1 MSKSRPN
8 GQSGKSG
15 KKTTARQIPQ
25 TPQKTPAE
33 KRRDRF
39 VFACVALILYVMP
52 AVTCL
57 GMVYATGGS
66 VQHMAIGMVVSVL
79 AVPLGLLGMA
89 LYKKQKGRLLMA
101 AACLL
106 LSAGHILSAVLLG
119 GWYMV
124 MVPHF
129 VLILVCISGL
139 KCIEN

>member
-8 GQSGKSG
+8 GQSKRN
-15 KKTTARQIPQ
+15 TAPQ
-25 TPQKTPAE
+25 KPAAPAKTPAE

-57 GMVYATGGS
+57 GMVYATGGG
-66 VQHMAIGMVVSVL
+66 VQAMAVGMVVSVL

-89 LYKKQKGRLLMA
+89 LYKKQKGRILMA
-101 AACLL
+101 AACMLL
-106 LSAGHILSAVLLG
+106 AAGHILSAVLLA
-119 GWYMV
+119 GWYLV

-129 VLILVCISGL
+129 ILILVCISGL

>member
-8 GQSGKSG
+8 GQPNKPAS
-15 KKTTARQIPQ
+15 RQ
-25 TPQKTPAE
+25 TPAAPAKTPAE

-52 AVTCL
+52 AVSCL

-66 VQHMAIGMVVSVL
+66 VQNMAVGMIVSVL

-89 LYKKQKGRLLMA
+89 LYKKQKGRVLMG
-101 AACLL
+101 AACVLL
-106 LSAGHILSAVLLG
+106 AAGHIVSAVLLG
-119 GWYMV
+119 GWYLV

-139 KCIEN
+139 KCIEA

>member
-8 GQSGKSG
+8 GQP
-15 KKTTARQIPQ
+15 KKNT
-25 TPQKTPAE
+25 TPQKPAAPEKTPAE

-66 VQHMAIGMVVSVL
+66 VQAMAAGMVVSVL

-89 LYKKQKGRLLMA
+89 LYRKQKGRMLMA
-101 AACLL
+101 AACMLL
-106 LSAGHILSAVLLG
+106 AAGHILSAVLLG
-119 GWYMV
+119 GWYLV
-124 MVPHF
+124 MIPHF
-129 VLILVCISGL
+129 ILILVCISGL

>member
-8 GQSGKSG
+8 GQPRKN
-15 KKTTARQIPQ
+15 TVPQ
-25 TPQKTPAE
+25 KPAAPAKTPAE

-66 VQHMAIGMVVSVL
+66 VQNMAVGMIVSVL

-89 LYKKQKGRLLMA
+89 LYKKQKGRILMA
-101 AACLL
+101 AACMLL
-106 LSAGHILSAVLLG
+106 AAGHILSAVLLG
-119 GWYMV
+119 GWYLV

-129 VLILVCISGL
+129 ILILVCISGL
-139 KCIEN
+139 KCIES

>member
-8 GQSGKSG
+8 GQSKRN
-15 KKTTARQIPQ
+15 TAPQ
-25 TPQKTPAE
+25 KPAAPAKTPAE

-66 VQHMAIGMVVSVL
+66 VQNMAVGMIVSVL

-101 AACLL
+101 AACMLL
-106 LSAGHILSAVLLG
+106 AAGHILSAVLLG
-119 GWYMV
+119 GWYLV

-129 VLILVCISGL
+129 ILILVCISGL
-139 KCIEN
+139 KCIGD

>member
-8 GQSGKSG
+8 GQP
-15 KKTTARQIPQ
+15 KKTAAQPAA
-25 TPQKTPAE
+25 PAKTPAE

-66 VQHMAIGMVVSVL
+66 VQNMAVGMIVSVL

-89 LYKKQKGRLLMA
+89 LYKKQKGRILMA
-101 AACLL
+101 AAYMLL
-106 LSAGHILSAVLLG
+106 AAGHILSAVLLS
-119 GWYMV
+119 GWYLV

-129 VLILVCISGL
+129 ILILVCISGL
-139 KCIEN
+139 KCIEH